1 MVTCPE
7 SLPTIEQGT
16 DTEILPAWRVAA
28 AQYRDCAEPHNALV
42 ELLKRRGL

>member
-7 SLPTIEQGT
+7 SLPTIERGT
-16 DTEILPAWRVAA
+16 DAEIMAAWSAA
-28 AQYRDCAEPHNALV
+28 GRQYHGCAQPHNELV